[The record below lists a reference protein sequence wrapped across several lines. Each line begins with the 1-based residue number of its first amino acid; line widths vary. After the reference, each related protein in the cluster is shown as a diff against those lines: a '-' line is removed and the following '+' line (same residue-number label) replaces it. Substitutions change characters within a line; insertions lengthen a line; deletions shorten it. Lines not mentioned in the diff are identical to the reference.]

1 MLQTSV
7 SACVYIF
14 NANYCASMLTPANRA
29 SLGEPLQTLSELVG
43 ASLSEPLSCE
53 SAACPPTLPVWI
65 YIFVCFL
72 YLGQQFGQRFRRLAR
87 SCDSFEDGNS
97 FRDVRDDRRKTRMPF
112 SRRSRRIFKH
122 ADGSFFGTPC
132 HFDRLPVLVLARL
145 IPFEPFDK
153 HKKHSSRTRKT
164 REHSG
169 HLLKGR
175 ERRGTRVLLRRVG
188 RYILR
193 VETSISP
200 CFDHSKTVT
209 WFVRQHIHAF
219 EPFLSE

>member
-1 MLQTSV
+1 MNHRHSIQ
-7 SACVYIF
+7 C
-14 NANYCASMLTPANRA
+14 LTIEYLWLNIVLLPII
-29 SLGEPLQTLSELVG
+29 G

-72 YLGQQFGQRFRRLAR
+72 YLGQQFGQRFRRLTR

-175 ERRGTRVLLRRVG
+175 KRPGDQGPSSASRALYLT
-188 RYILR
+188 
-193 VETSISP
+193 
-200 CFDHSKTVT
+200 C
-209 WFVRQHIHAF
+209 
-219 EPFLSE
+219 